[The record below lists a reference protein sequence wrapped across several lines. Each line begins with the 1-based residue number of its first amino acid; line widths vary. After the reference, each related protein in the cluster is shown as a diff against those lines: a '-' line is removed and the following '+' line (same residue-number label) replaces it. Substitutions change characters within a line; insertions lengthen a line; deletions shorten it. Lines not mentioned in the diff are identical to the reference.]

1 MEGSGEA
8 FQDVE
13 LSSGAGLPIVVTADA
28 VQSEIV
34 ALQIGFQRGGVSLLM
49 GKQVALRATRIEA
62 ELFGHL
68 VHSCRPRP
76 RLYRRFS

>member
-28 VQSEIV
+28 VQSEVV
-34 ALQIGFQRGGVSLLM
+34 ALQIGFQRVGIG
-49 GKQVALRATRIEA
+49 LRHSNKEVVTEVNRI
-62 ELFGHL
+62 LRNGS
-68 VHSCRPRP
+68 V
-76 RLYRRFS
+76 RR